1 MENKDIKI
9 IMATNKTKREAEE
22 HLKRGTIVYEYK
34 DYLKNFDEYAGELE
48 EEYKQQL
55 KHEVETSDDGP
66 LVNWD
71 MDLVTFELGPY
82 AHVCASVCID
92 QLEQHKAGRQND
104 GSWNYPTLF
113 DLADQEAINEYNKMW
128 DQVANW
134 P

>member
-22 HLKRGTIVYEYK
+22 YLRRGTIVYEYK

-71 MDLVTFELGPY
+71 MDLVTFEGNIC
-82 AHVCASVCID
+82 VSVCID

-113 DLADQEAINEYNKMW
+113 DLSEREAIKEYNRMW

>member
-22 HLKRGTIVYEYK
+22 HLKCGTIVYEYK

-71 MDLVTFELGPY
+71 MDLVTFEGNRY
-82 AHVCASVCID
+82 VI
-92 QLEQHKAGRQND
+92 
-104 GSWNYPTLF
+104 
-113 DLADQEAINEYNKMW
+113 EYFL
-128 DQVANW
+128 
-134 P
+134 